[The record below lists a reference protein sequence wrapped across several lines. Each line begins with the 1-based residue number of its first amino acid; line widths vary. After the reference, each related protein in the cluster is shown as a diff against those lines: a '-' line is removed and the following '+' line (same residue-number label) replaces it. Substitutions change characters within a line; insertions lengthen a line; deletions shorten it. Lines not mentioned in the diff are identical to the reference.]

1 MYPIT
6 FYFLVAIV
14 KSYPAINKAITLWKR
29 HCSRSRPGLHA
40 VDVSGWPQIGRRE
53 PVTTLAPPLASLLTC
68 KRTVVQTTSRLPAA
82 SEAGRRRDREEEQFN
97 RGGRRV
103 VGGGG
108 CGVGEEQFER
118 GSRELL
124 EVSVGEGVGK
134 GRKEQF
140 VEEEE
145 QFVTE
150 EKEVEQLFLEK
161 VESLSLGGEGCGGL
175 EHTVSSWLLFT
186 CMDTLNYKYVVN

>member
-1 MYPIT
+1 MYTIT

-29 HCSRSRPGLHA
+29 HSSRSRPGLHA
-40 VDVSGWPQIGRRE
+40 VDVSGWPQIGRWE
-53 PVTTLAPPLASLLTC
+53 PVTTLAPPLASLLTW
-68 KRTVVQTTSRLPAA
+68 KRTVVQTTSKLPAA
-82 SEAGRRRDREEEQFN
+82 SEAGSRRDREEEQFN

-103 VGGGG
+103 AGGGR
-108 CGVGEEQFER
+108 CGEGEEQFEW

-124 EVSVGEGVGK
+124 EVSVVEGVGK
-134 GRKEQF
+134 GRMEQF
-140 VEEEE
+140 VVEEEE
-145 QFVTE
+145 QFVAE
-150 EKEVEQLFLEK
+150 EKEVEQLFLVEVK

-186 CMDTLNYKYVVN
+186 CMETLNYK